1 MSKNSTNKPERGP
14 LEPDYAIPKERLPGD
29 WIAAREKMETR
40 GYAVF
45 HVRKWYFP
53 VLVAAALLLFTWGL
67 ITRSLELGAI
77 AGALTLI
84 LFYWNR
90 RAEEQKKNKHQS

>member
-1 MSKNSTNKPERGP
+1 
-14 LEPDYAIPKERLPGD
+14 
-29 WIAAREKMETR
+29 METR

-53 VLVAAALLLFTWGL
+53 ILVTLALVIFAYGL
-67 ITRSLELGAI
+67 ITRSLAFGAT
-77 AGALTLI
+77 AGILTLI

-90 RAEEQKKNKHQS
+90 RAEEAKQGKQ

>member
-14 LEPDYAIPKERLPGD
+14 LEPDFAIPKERLPED
-29 WIAAREKMETR
+29 WIAAREKMESK

-53 VLVAAALLLFTWGL
+53 VLVTAALVLFAWGL
-67 ITRSLELGAI
+67 ITRSLELGAS
-77 AGALTLI
+77 AAALTLI

-90 RAEEQKKNKHQS
+90 RAEERKRNNIQD

>member
-1 MSKNSTNKPERGP
+1 
-14 LEPDYAIPKERLPGD
+14 
-29 WIAAREKMETR
+29 MEAR

-53 VLVAAALLLFTWGL
+53 VLVAAALLLFAYGL
-67 ITRSLELGAI
+67 INRSLVIGAS
-77 AGALTLI
+77 AGTLTLI

-90 RAEEQKKNKHQS
+90 RAEEKKKNKHQS